1 MNGTKPGSKSIV
13 HSDVEIHGSIA
24 FSGELAFGGKLT
36 GGGIKGP
43 HLTVT
48 NGAKVTGNIDC
59 ETLLLHGNVTGNVVV
74 ATKCELKESA
84 ELVGDLT
91 SSRLLMGD
99 GATFIGKARI
109 NSSGKTIPPAA

>member
-1 MNGTKPGSKSIV
+1 MNGTKPGSKSTV
-13 HSDVEIHGSIA
+13 HADVEINGSLT
-24 FSGELAFGGKLT
+24 FSGELAFGGQLK

-43 HLTVT
+43 SLTVAE
-48 NGAKVTGNIDC
+48 GATVTGSVEC
-59 ETLLLHGNVTGNVVV
+59 QTLLLQGTVMGNVVV
-74 ATKCELKESA
+74 TGKCELKESA

-109 NSSGKTIPPAA
+109 NSQGRELPTK

>member
-1 MNGTKPGSKSIV
+1 MNGPKPVSKSSV
-13 HSDVEIHGSIA
+13 SSDVEIHGSIT
-24 FSGELAFGGKLT
+24 FTGDLTFGGKLT

-43 HLTVT
+43 HLTVSP
-48 NGAKVTGNIDC
+48 GAKIVGNIES
-59 ETLLLHGNVTGNVVV
+59 ETLLLHGTVTGNVQV

-91 SSRLLMGD
+91 SNRLLMGD

-109 NSSGKTIPPAA
+109 NSNGKTVPAK

>member
-1 MNGTKPGSKSIV
+1 MNGTKPGSKSTV

-24 FSGELAFGGKLT
+24 FTGDLAFGGKLT

-43 HLTVT
+43 HLTVSP
-48 NGAKVTGNIDC
+48 GAKIVGNVDC

-74 ATKCELKESA
+74 ASKCELKESA

-91 SSRLLMGD
+91 SNRLLMGD

-109 NSSGKTIPPAA
+109 NSHGKTVPAA

>member
-1 MNGTKPGSKSIV
+1 MNGKPLTKSTV
-13 HSDVEIHGSIA
+13 HNDVEIHGSITFA
-24 FSGELAFGGKLT
+24 GELAFGGKLT

-43 HLTVT
+43 NLTVMP
-48 NGAKVTGNIDC
+48 GAKITGAVDC
-59 ETLLLHGNVTGNVVV
+59 DTLLLHGTVQGNVVV

-91 SSRLLMGD
+91 SHRLLMGD

-109 NSSGKTIPPAA
+109 NPGNKPLPDK